1 MQSLKS
7 GLENIHFDDRG
18 PKDDFAIVFLNSLGT
33 DFRVWDKLLDVLG
46 DRFRTVRMDKRGHGL
61 STNHKNDI
69 SIESLAKDVSALV
82 DSLTIK
88 KICLVGLS
96 IGGLIALE
104 FIRQRPNLCNK
115 LILSDTAPKI
125 GSENMWAERI
135 KRVQEG
141 GIEAISDDILAR
153 WFSNEF
159 LKNKTVELQMWRSM
173 LTRTTKSG
181 YIGCC
186 EAILQCDL
194 TEQAKLINIP
204 TLVIVGDEDGSTPI
218 NLVKDAANLID
229 GSIFKVIKKA
239 GHLPCVEQPNEV
251 ASIFLEFLENN
262 T

>member
-7 GLENIHFDDRG
+7 GLEVIHFLDKG
-18 PKDDFAIVFLNSLGT
+18 PRDDFAIVFLNSLGT

-61 STNHKNDI
+61 STNYKDDI
-69 SIESLAKDVSALV
+69 SIESLAKDVSVLV
-82 DSLTIK
+82 DSLNLK
-88 KICLVGLS
+88 NICVVGLS

-104 FIRQRPNLCNK
+104 LIRQRPNLCNK

-186 EAILQCDL
+186 EAISQCDL

-204 TLVIVGDEDGSTPI
+204 TLVIVGDEDGSTPV

>member
-7 GLENIHFDDRG
+7 GLEVIHFLDKG
-18 PKDDFAIVFLNSLGT
+18 PRDDFAIVFLNSLGT

-61 STNHKNDI
+61 STNYKDDI
-69 SIESLAKDVSALV
+69 SIESLAKDVSVLV
-82 DSLTIK
+82 DSLNLK
-88 KICLVGLS
+88 NICVVGLS

-104 FIRQRPNLCNK
+104 LIRQRPNLCNK

-186 EAILQCDL
+186 GAISQCDL

-204 TLVIVGDEDGSTPI
+204 TLVIVGDEDGSTPV

-251 ASIFLEFLENN
+251 ASIFLEFLERP
-262 T
+262 

>member
-7 GLENIHFDDRG
+7 GSEVIHFQDKG

-96 IGGLIALE
+96 IGGLIAFE
-104 FIRQRPNLCNK
+104 FIKQRPDLCNK

-186 EAILQCDL
+186 EAISRCDL
-194 TEQAKLINIP
+194 TEQAKLIDIP

>member
-7 GLENIHFDDRG
+7 GSEVIHFQDKG

-46 DRFRTVRMDKRGHGL
+46 ERFRTVRMDKRGHGL

-96 IGGLIALE
+96 IGGLIAFE
-104 FIRQRPNLCNK
+104 FIKQRPDLCNK

-186 EAILQCDL
+186 EAISRCDL
-194 TEQAKLINIP
+194 TEQAKLIDIP
-204 TLVIVGDEDGSTPI
+204 TLVIVGDEDGSTPV

-251 ASIFLEFLENN
+251 ASIFLDFLDNN

>member
-7 GLENIHFDDRG
+7 GSEVIHFEDRG
-18 PKDDFAIVFLNSLGT
+18 PRKDFAIVFLNSLGT
-33 DFRVWDKLLDVLG
+33 DFRIWDKLLDVLG

-104 FIRQRPNLCNK
+104 FIKQRPDLCNK

-153 WFSNEF
+153 WFSYEF
-159 LKNKTVELQMWRSM
+159 LKNKAVELQMWRSM

-186 EAILQCDL
+186 DAISRCDL
-194 TEQAKLINIP
+194 TEQAKLIDIP

-218 NLVKDAANLID
+218 NVVRDGANLID
-229 GSIFKVIKKA
+229 GSIFKIIKKA

-251 ASIFLEFLENN
+251 ASIFLQFLENN

>member
-7 GLENIHFDDRG
+7 GSEVIHFQDKG

-82 DSLTIK
+82 DFLTIK

-96 IGGLIALE
+96 IGGLIAFE
-104 FIRQRPNLCNK
+104 FIKQRPDLCNK

-159 LKNKTVELQMWRSM
+159 LKNKAVELQMWRSM

-186 EAILQCDL
+186 EAISRCDL

-218 NLVKDAANLID
+218 NLVKDAAKLID

-239 GHLPCVEQPNEV
+239 GHLPCVEQPIEV

>member
-7 GLENIHFDDRG
+7 GSEVIHFQDKG

-46 DRFRTVRMDKRGHGL
+46 ERFRTVRLDKRGHGL

-69 SIESLAKDVSALV
+69 SIESLAKDVSVLV

-88 KICLVGLS
+88 NICLVGLS

-104 FIRQRPNLCNK
+104 FIKQRPNLCNK

-186 EAILQCDL
+186 EAISQCDL

-204 TLVIVGDEDGSTPI
+204 TLVIVGDEDGSTPV

>member
-7 GLENIHFDDRG
+7 GSEVIHFQDKG

-61 STNHKNDI
+61 STNYKDDI
-69 SIESLAKDVSALV
+69 SIESLAKDVSVLV
-82 DSLTIK
+82 DSLNLK
-88 KICLVGLS
+88 NICVVGLS

-104 FIRQRPNLCNK
+104 LIRQRPNLCNK

-186 EAILQCDL
+186 GAISQCDL

-204 TLVIVGDEDGSTPI
+204 TLVIVGDEDGSTPV

>member
-7 GLENIHFDDRG
+7 GSEVIHFQDKG

-96 IGGLIALE
+96 IGGLIAFE
-104 FIRQRPNLCNK
+104 FIKQRPNLCNK

-141 GIEAISDDILAR
+141 SIEAISDDILAR

-186 EAILQCDL
+186 EAISQCDL

-204 TLVIVGDEDGSTPI
+204 TLVIVGDEDGSTPV

>member
-7 GLENIHFDDRG
+7 GLEVIHFLDKG
-18 PKDDFAIVFLNSLGT
+18 PRDDFAIVFLNSLGT

-61 STNHKNDI
+61 STNYKDDI
-69 SIESLAKDVSALV
+69 SIESLAKDVSVLV
-82 DSLTIK
+82 DSLNLK
-88 KICLVGLS
+88 NICVVGLS

-104 FIRQRPNLCNK
+104 LIRQRPNLCNK

-186 EAILQCDL
+186 DAISRCDL
-194 TEQAKLINIP
+194 TEQAKLIDIP
-204 TLVIVGDEDGSTPI
+204 TLAIVGDEDGSTPV

-262 T
+262 R

>member
-7 GLENIHFDDRG
+7 GLEVIHFLDKG
-18 PKDDFAIVFLNSLGT
+18 PRDDFAIVFLNSLGT

-46 DRFRTVRMDKRGHGL
+46 DRFRTVRMDKQGHGL
-61 STNHKNDI
+61 STNYKDDI
-69 SIESLAKDVSALV
+69 SIESLAKDVSVLV
-82 DSLTIK
+82 DSLNLK
-88 KICLVGLS
+88 NICVVGLS

-104 FIRQRPNLCNK
+104 LIRQRPNLCNK

-186 EAILQCDL
+186 GAISQCDL

-204 TLVIVGDEDGSTPI
+204 TLVIVGDEDGSTPV

>member
-1 MQSLKS
+1 
-7 GLENIHFDDRG
+7 
-18 PKDDFAIVFLNSLGT
+18 
-33 DFRVWDKLLDVLG
+33 
-46 DRFRTVRMDKRGHGL
+46 MDKRGHGL
-61 STNHKNDI
+61 STNYKDDI
-69 SIESLAKDVSALV
+69 SIESLAKDVSVLV
-82 DSLTIK
+82 DSLNLK
-88 KICLVGLS
+88 NICVVGLS

-104 FIRQRPNLCNK
+104 LIRQRPNLCNK

-159 LKNKTVELQMWRSM
+159 LKNKTVDLQLWRSM

-181 YIGCC
+181 YIQCC
-186 EAILQCDL
+186 EAISQCDL
-194 TEQAKLINIP
+194 TEHAKLINIP
-204 TLVIVGDEDGSTPI
+204 TLVIVGDEDGSTPV

-229 GSIFKVIKKA
+229 GSIFKVIKEA

-251 ASIFLEFLENN
+251 ASIFLEFLENK

>member
-7 GLENIHFDDRG
+7 GLEVIHFLDKG
-18 PKDDFAIVFLNSLGT
+18 PRDDFAIVFLNSLGT

-61 STNHKNDI
+61 STNYKDDI
-69 SIESLAKDVSALV
+69 SIESLAKDVSVLV
-82 DSLTIK
+82 DSLNLK
-88 KICLVGLS
+88 NICVVGLS

-104 FIRQRPNLCNK
+104 LIRQRPNLCNK

-186 EAILQCDL
+186 GAISQCDL

-204 TLVIVGDEDGSTPI
+204 TLVIVGDEDGSTPV

>member
-7 GLENIHFDDRG
+7 GSEVIHFQDKG

-61 STNHKNDI
+61 STNYKDDI
-69 SIESLAKDVSALV
+69 SIESLAKDVSVLV
-82 DSLTIK
+82 DSLNLK
-88 KICLVGLS
+88 NICVVGLS

-104 FIRQRPNLCNK
+104 LIRQRPNLCNK

-186 EAILQCDL
+186 EAISQCDL
-194 TEQAKLINIP
+194 TEQAKLIDIP
-204 TLVIVGDEDGSTPI
+204 TLVIVGDEDGSTPV
-218 NLVKDAANLID
+218 NLVKDAASLID
-229 GSIFKVIKKA
+229 GSIFKLIEKA
-239 GHLPCVEQPNEV
+239 GPVSYTHLTLPTTVDV
-251 ASIFLEFLENN
+251 
-262 T
+262 

>member
-7 GLENIHFDDRG
+7 GSEVIHFQDKG
-18 PKDDFAIVFLNSLGT
+18 PKVDFAIVFLNSLGT

-61 STNHKNDI
+61 STNYKDDI
-69 SIESLAKDVSALV
+69 SIESLAKDVSVLV
-82 DSLTIK
+82 GSLNLK
-88 KICLVGLS
+88 NICVVGLS

-104 FIRQRPNLCNK
+104 LIRQRPNLCNK

-159 LKNKTVELQMWRSM
+159 LKNKTDELQMWRSM

-186 EAILQCDL
+186 DAISRCDL
-194 TEQAKLINIP
+194 TEQAKLIDIP
-204 TLVIVGDEDGSTPI
+204 TLVIVGDEDGSTPV

>member
-7 GLENIHFDDRG
+7 GLEVIHFLDKG
-18 PKDDFAIVFLNSLGT
+18 PRDDFAIVFLNSLGT

-61 STNHKNDI
+61 STNYKDDI
-69 SIESLAKDVSALV
+69 SIESLAKDVSVLV
-82 DSLTIK
+82 DSLNLK
-88 KICLVGLS
+88 NICVVGLS

-104 FIRQRPNLCNK
+104 LIRQRPNLCNK

-186 EAILQCDL
+186 GAISQCDL

-204 TLVIVGDEDGSTPI
+204 TLVIVGDEDGSTPV

-251 ASIFLEFLENN
+251 ASIFLQFLENN

>member
-7 GLENIHFDDRG
+7 GSEVIHFQDKG

-96 IGGLIALE
+96 IGGLIAFE
-104 FIRQRPNLCNK
+104 FIKQRPDLCNK

-186 EAILQCDL
+186 EAISRCDL
-194 TEQAKLINIP
+194 TEQAKMINVP
-204 TLVIVGDEDGSTPI
+204 TLMIVGDEDGSTPI
-218 NLVKDAANLID
+218 NVVQNAANLIR
-229 GSIFKVIKKA
+229 GSVFKIIKKA
-239 GHLPCVEQPNEV
+239 GHLPCIEQPREV
-251 ASIFLEFLENN
+251 GSIFLQFLENN
-262 T
+262 K

>member
-7 GLENIHFDDRG
+7 GLEVIHFLDKG
-18 PKDDFAIVFLNSLGT
+18 PRDDFAIVFLNSLGT

-61 STNHKNDI
+61 STNYKDDI
-69 SIESLAKDVSALV
+69 SIESLAKDVSVLV
-82 DSLTIK
+82 DSLNLK
-88 KICLVGLS
+88 NICVVGLS

-104 FIRQRPNLCNK
+104 LIRQRPNLCNK

-186 EAILQCDL
+186 AAISQCDL

-204 TLVIVGDEDGSTPI
+204 TLVIVGDEDGSTPV

-251 ASIFLEFLENN
+251 ASIFLQFLENN

>member
-7 GLENIHFDDRG
+7 GSEVIHFQDKG

-61 STNHKNDI
+61 STNHKNGI
-69 SIESLAKDVSALV
+69 SIESLAKDVSVLV

-88 KICLVGLS
+88 NICLVGLS
-96 IGGLIALE
+96 IGGLIAFE
-104 FIRQRPNLCNK
+104 FIKQRPDLCNK

-186 EAILQCDL
+186 EAISRCDL
-194 TEQAKLINIP
+194 TEQAKLIDIP